1 MLGSDAI
8 DCACYDNRSVS
19 AEEMSVIHKTPSQR
33 MKRYK
38 ITCDLPA
45 GDALKMG
52 SVWALLIFV
61 TAGVAGIFLPF
72 FLIPEILN
80 RTHFEEQ

>member
-1 MLGSDAI
+1 
-8 DCACYDNRSVS
+8 
-19 AEEMSVIHKTPSQR
+19 

-38 ITCDLPA
+38 INCEMPA
-45 GDALKMG
+45 ADALKMA
-52 SVWALLIFV
+52 SIWTLMIFV

-80 RTHFEEQ
+80 RTHLEEQ

>member
-1 MLGSDAI
+1 
-8 DCACYDNRSVS
+8 
-19 AEEMSVIHKTPSQR
+19 

-38 ITCDLPA
+38 VNCNMPA

-52 SVWALLIFV
+52 GIWAILIFV
-61 TAGVAGIFLPF
+61 TAGVAGILLPF

-80 RTHFEEQ
+80 RTHLEEQQ